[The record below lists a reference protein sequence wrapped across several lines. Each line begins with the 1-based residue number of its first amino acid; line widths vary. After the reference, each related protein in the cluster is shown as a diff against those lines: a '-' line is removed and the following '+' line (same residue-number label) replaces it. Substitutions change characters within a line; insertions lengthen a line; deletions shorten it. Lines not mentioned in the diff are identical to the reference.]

1 MSDDAR
7 EHVLAD
13 RLVLPAGTAAILWDM
28 DGVLLDTL
36 GLDFEICNR
45 LLAEHLGDRLP
56 EGVEPP
62 RVSRQ
67 FIRSIFAYHPDEFW
81 RRILARVREEHAI
94 EGGVEGLVDVLDAIL
109 EPYEEARRSA
119 TFALNPGIGEVLA
132 AATQHGLPMAVVSNN
147 PTADVRQILEAAGIG
162 GAFAEILGNDLETLA
177 KKPAPDTYLAAARRL
192 GVPIEHCTVVEDSAL
207 GLESGHRSGARVVAV
222 ATGGNT
228 LDELLDTG
236 FAHRGIER
244 FEPPRVLMRRG
255 HVTRKN
261 ISTPN
266 EFVSHM
272 VEHIAW
278 RLGAE
283 IELAWPDDDW
293 HRLGLALGR
302 CATGLELAPGE
313 AVALGMIDDGSA
325 EVRIGPPG
333 ENPRGVVRGVPNLDL
348 AWFLGCRCEQIA
360 TGRPLV
366 ELLDGLARGLERPIE
381 VTVWSAEDPHHA
393 WEGVYRSL
401 GIALSRLLP
410 VAETAAEPAP
420 EAPTSEPATSSG
432 GALVVR
438 ERGST
443 RAIIERKTAESR
455 VEVVVDLEGEPG
467 ARCRFE
473 VPPRLP
479 VQGLGCLV
487 DALARS
493 AGLSLDVVF
502 ESLVL
507 SSSHVVAED
516 VGLVLGR
523 VLQEILVER
532 METLGVQGAGSS
544 LRRPADLDEHPV
556 RVGISVEGRKI
567 WKLIPA
573 AVPFDILRRRFVVGQ
588 TVAGDLYS
596 EDLDDFIDGLSG
608 GLGASILVHFAELPE
623 ADTGWHQVFE
633 ALGEA
638 LAEVLAPNPHRKGVP
653 PGVKA
658 TLQ

>member
-1 MSDDAR
+1 MSDLL
-7 EHVLAD
+7 LAE
-13 RLVLPAGTAAILWDM
+13 RLVVPGDTAALLWDM

-45 LLAEHLGDRLP
+45 LLAEHLGGRGAQDETP
-56 EGVEPP
+56 T
-62 RVSRQ
+62 VSRD
-67 FIRSIFAYHPDEFW
+67 FIRSIFAFHPDEFW
-81 RRILARVREEHAI
+81 RRILARVGEEPGIDGAL
-94 EGGVEGLVDVLDAIL
+94 EALDPIL
-109 EPYEEARRSA
+109 DEYEEARRTA
-119 TFALNPGIGEVLA
+119 TFALNPGIAEILA
-132 AATQHGLPMAVVSNN
+132 AATEAGLPMAVVSNN
-147 PTADVRQILEAAGIG
+147 PTADVRAILTAAGI
-162 GAFAEILGNDLETLA
+162 ADMFREILGNDLEALA
-177 KKPAPDTYLAAARRL
+177 KKPAPDTYRAAARRL
-192 GVPIEHCTVVEDSAL
+192 GVPIERCTVVEDSPL
-207 GLESGHRSGARVVAV
+207 GLEAGHRSGARVVAV
-222 ATGGNT
+222 ATGGNE
-228 LDELLDTG
+228 LAELLATG
-236 FAHRGIER
+236 FAHRGVER
-244 FEPPRVLMRRG
+244 FEPPRVTMQRG
-255 HVTRKN
+255 HVTRKH
-261 ISTPN
+261 ITTPN

-283 IELAWPDDDW
+283 ILLEWPDDDW
-293 HRLGLALGR
+293 HRLGMALGQQ
-302 CATGLELAPGE
+302 AAELGLADEE

-325 EVRIGPPG
+325 EVRIGTPG
-333 ENPRGVVRGVPNLDL
+333 PGARGRVHGVPNLDL
-348 AWFLGCRCEQIA
+348 EWFLGCRCEQLT

-366 ELLDGLARGLERPIE
+366 ELLDGLAHGLGRPVD
-381 VTVWSAEDPHHA
+381 VTVWSVEDPHHA

-410 VAETAAEPAP
+410 AIDQATEPSTAIPKVA
-420 EAPTSEPATSSG
+420 PATASG
-432 GALVVR
+432 GALTVL
-438 ERGST
+438 ERGPR
-443 RAIIERKTAESR
+443 RAVIERSTAESR
-455 VEVVVDLEGEPG
+455 VAITVDFDGEPG

-479 VQGLGCLV
+479 VRGLAPLV
-487 DALARS
+487 DTLARS
-493 AGLSLDVVF
+493 AGLAVDVLF

-523 VLQEILVER
+523 ALQEILVQR
-532 METLGVQGAGSS
+532 MEQLGVQGAGSS
-544 LRRPADLDEHPV
+544 LRRVEDLDRRAV

-608 GLGASILVHFAELPE
+608 GLAASILVHCAELPP
-623 ADTGWHQVFE
+623 ADAGWRQVFE
-633 ALGEA
+633 GLGEA
-638 LAEVLAPNPHRKGVP
+638 LAEVLAPNPHRRGVP